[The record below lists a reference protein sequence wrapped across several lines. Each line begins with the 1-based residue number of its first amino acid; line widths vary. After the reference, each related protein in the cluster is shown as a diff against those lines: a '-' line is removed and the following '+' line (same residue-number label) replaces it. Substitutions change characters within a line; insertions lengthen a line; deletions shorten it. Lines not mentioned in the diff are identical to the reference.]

1 MLLRVEPMLLN
12 SLGREV
18 RAARIPLMS
27 LAVATLTACQFA
39 AEPPQQSSK
48 PVHIDTHVTPEF
60 VAALPPEQSR
70 PAVNRLANDV
80 VAAETEICRQNPD
93 VDWEACVSS
102 RMLVGFDRYGFLAN
116 HCRDRIEDNKALRDC
131 VMFGRAGVDWLLAVG
146 GNPDTDF
153 DWSKPKQAEN
163 DALTHLNDVLTEQ
176 CAGKPENPGNSCF
189 TRESAKALGLSNAVA
204 TRCAERQSLEQ
215 RGACIIDAHD
225 AAMYQAAL
233 ASLNR

>member
-1 MLLRVEPMLLN
+1 M
-12 SLGREV
+12 
-18 RAARIPLMS
+18 AA
-27 LAVATLTACQFA
+27 AACQFPD
-39 AEPPQQSSK
+39 PPAQQSSK

-116 HCRDRIEDNKALRDC
+116 HCRDRIDDNKALRDC

-153 DWSKPKQAEN
+153 DWSKPKRAES
-163 DALTHLNDVLTEQ
+163 DALKHLNDVLTEQ

-233 ASLNR
+233 ASLTH